1 MTRMTRWGM
10 TTVLAAVLVVAVVGV
25 ATAQDKPR
33 PLYDRLGGVY
43 SIATVVDDFI
53 ERLLVNDTLNA
64 NPAINQAR
72 SRVPKAGLKFHVTAL
87 VCAATGGPCRY
98 TGRAMKESHQHT
110 EHHRGAVAGDG
121 GRFPEDARQV
131 QGAGQG
137 TRGTDHHRR
146 QHEDGHRGAGNES
159 TVAEETPCLLR

>member
-1 MTRMTRWGM
+1 MTRVTGWGM
-10 TTVLAAVLVVAVVGV
+10 TTASGAVLVVVTVVGL
-25 ATAQDKPR
+25 AAAQDKPI

-98 TGRAMKESHQHT
+98 TGRAMKESHQQLKIT
-110 EHHRGAVAGDG
+110 EGQWQAMLTDFQKTLDKFKVPAKEQQELISIIDSTKMDIVA
-121 GRFPEDARQV
+121 RAASQR
-131 QGAGQG
+131 
-137 TRGTDHHRR
+137 
-146 QHEDGHRGAGNES
+146 
-159 TVAEETPCLLR
+159 